1 MATHSSVLAW
11 RIPWTGEPGGLP
23 SMGSHRVWHDWSDLA
38 AAAAAAH
45 LCLGELY
52 LCTKRAHRGPE
63 TNLPSPL
70 CSHPLSTTT
79 THVWL
84 PGCGH
89 WGARLHPEKMQSWG
103 GTLLRGFLT
112 YRSQIS
118 FLKMKTSGPL
128 QSAFL
133 TAVRQKALL
142 MNSGTSRGLL
152 TSFGY
157 NQSSPW

>member
-1 MATHSSVLAW
+1 MV
-11 RIPWTGEPGGLP
+11 
-23 SMGSHRVWHDWSDLA
+23 
-38 AAAAAAH
+38 H
-45 LCLGELY
+45 LDY
-52 LCTKRAHRGPE
+52 RD
-63 TNLPSPL
+63 
-70 CSHPLSTTT
+70 
-79 THVWL
+79 
-84 PGCGH
+84 
-89 WGARLHPEKMQSWG
+89 ARPIYAQIID
-103 GTLLRGFLT
+103 T